1 MTDKELNNGCGCG
14 CEGEEK
20 ESCGCG
26 HDHEHHHHDHDHECG
41 CGHDHDHEEG
51 ETLVVDFEDEN
62 GNIVSFDVVDSFE
75 YTGSEESLK
84 NNVYALIQD
93 PNDDSV
99 FLMKADTDES
109 LIPVEDEN
117 EFEIVS
123 KFYQDELA

>member
-1 MTDKELNNGCGCG
+1 MTDKELNNGCECG

-26 HDHEHHHHDHDHECG
+26 HDHEHHHHEHDHECG
-41 CGHDHDHEEG
+41 CGHDHEHEEG

-75 YTGSEESLK
+75 FTGSEESLK

-93 PNDDSV
+93 PCDDSV

>member
-1 MTDKELNNGCGCG
+1 MTDKELNNGCECG
-14 CEGEEK
+14 REGEEK

-75 YTGSEESLK
+75 YTGSDESLK

>member
-1 MTDKELNNGCGCG
+1 MTDKELNNGCECG

-93 PNDDSV
+93 PMMIQFS
-99 FLMKADTDES
+99 
-109 LIPVEDEN
+109 
-117 EFEIVS
+117 
-123 KFYQDELA
+123 